1 MGSSG
6 LQNSDHKY
14 WAYLIWIKCSLRCSL
29 LTWLCWL
36 ESHQIFPCLRPS
48 HTSHFLIKR
57 KECWGDLRSTV
68 RKRRRE
74 IVFLSCGRDARSQ
87 RCYSTPTDSQK
98 GKKRTLV
105 KPALARV
112 CSKKPTIMTCFSS
125 PRPVHF
131 LPDLSLT
138 TSVCQ
143 SRQDFTHLLRNISS
157 VWRGGKK
164 KKCLREKE
172 RDRPISLKDLT
183 NVISQRFISVLAP
196 NGF

>member
-1 MGSSG
+1 MGNSG

-14 WAYLIWIKCSLRCSL
+14 WAHLIWIKCSLRCSL

-36 ESHQIFPCLRPS
+36 ESHQIFPCLCPP

-57 KECWGDLRSTV
+57 KECWRDLRSTV
-68 RKRRRE
+68 RKRQRE
-74 IVFLSCGRDARSQ
+74 IVFLSICHVEE
-87 RCYSTPTDSQK
+87 TPGHSAVLFYTHRLRE

-125 PRPVHF
+125 PRPVWF

-157 VWRGGKK
+157 VWRKK
-164 KKCLREKE
+164 KKRNVWERRKE
-172 RDRPISLKDLT
+172 TD
-183 NVISQRFISVLAP
+183 QSVWKTWQM
-196 NGF
+196 